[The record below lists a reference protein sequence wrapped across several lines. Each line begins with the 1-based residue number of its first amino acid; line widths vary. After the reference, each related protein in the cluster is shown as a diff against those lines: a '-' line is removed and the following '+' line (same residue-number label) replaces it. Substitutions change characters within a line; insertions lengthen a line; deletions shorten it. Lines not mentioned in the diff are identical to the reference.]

1 MRHKRRGQRFGTSG
15 LDVYGTCW
23 GCLPNVSTC
32 LGEREEMGVRR
43 DPGAEAAAPVGASL
57 LVGHAPTATDVFELL
72 VGQLIALFPDQGQ
85 DILGRLARVRL
96 GLLLFG

>member
-1 MRHKRRGQRFGTSG
+1 MGPLASMCMAHVGDACQTSPPV
-15 LDVYGTCW
+15 LA
-23 GCLPNVSTC
+23 
-32 LGEREEMGVRR
+32 EREEMGVRL

-57 LVGHAPTATDVFELL
+57 QVGHAPTATDVFELL